1 MFDGKAT
8 SFLNSQL
15 RHSVIEIKDFFFK
28 IHNPNRI
35 LVRLVLVVSEK
46 KLMLMDR

>member
-15 RHSVIEIKDFFFK
+15 RHSVIEIKDFFFSK
-28 IHNPNRI
+28 FTTLTE
-35 LVRLVLVVSEK
+35 LVRLGLVVSEK